1 MPVGSQGMWKY
12 VDSPVENLK
21 RRRFKTL
28 NCKAR
33 AAHPSWRTCGQVAAA
48 AAVGSLSPSESR
60 NFSDDDETND
70 NRTASSSL

>member
-12 VDSPVENLK
+12 VDSPIENLK

-48 AAVGSLSPSESR
+48 AAG